1 MEDKPT
7 SFLRVWLMGY
17 TQPLR
22 VGEAL
27 RDKPAPFW
35 GLAAQLI
42 RAMMDA
48 LLVYL
53 PMSIIGAVPESPSTL
68 SFIPTESYY
77 AISVGM
83 APLFILGQW
92 LLLCAVLHV
101 VLRLTGR
108 ASDLDQILNLTGMAA
123 LVVGTVLV
131 VWDWI
136 WFGLG
141 WHSDVV
147 LGISHLVIDVWGIVI
162 IVAGLRILL
171 GVPVKLGIILNLIW
185 LALGVPLAM
194 IFMRSPV

>member
-1 MEDKPT
+1 MEET
-7 SFLRVWLMGY
+7 QGSFLRVWFLGY

-27 RDKPAPFW
+27 RDKPAPYW
-35 GLAAQLI
+35 GLAAQLL

-53 PMSIIGAVPESPSTL
+53 PMSLMGRVPDTSSAL

-77 AISVGM
+77 AVSVGM

-92 LLLCAVLHV
+92 LLLSAVMHV
-101 VLRLTGR
+101 ALRLLGQQ
-108 ASDLDQILNLTGMAA
+108 SDLDQILNITGMAA
-123 LVVGTVLV
+123 LVVGSVLV

-136 WFGLG
+136 WIALG
-141 WHSDVV
+141 WQSDMV
-147 LGISHLVIDVWGIVI
+147 LGISHLVIDTWGIVI
-162 IVAGLRILL
+162 MVAGLRSLL
-171 GVPVKLGIILNLIW
+171 GVPVRLGVVLSLIW
-185 LALGVPLAM
+185 LALGIPLAM